1 MPCILPN
8 DLQKLN
14 QEMKKKGG
22 VRAYR
27 NMTAEERVQE
37 FAKFVDIPGKTD
49 TAEWLNREFEKRVLK
64 PAQVQA
70 AKEWLKNLEKKG
82 VKGTT
87 KKPLLDRIVNR
98 PEIMNPKGS
107 RMFAEGVA
115 EQLMGFA
122 VSREDAKE
130 MFELS
135 KTISEQKKQLLRLV
149 PNYYNMTS
157 EELSKLDGAAL
168 KAREEL
174 AKSMVK
180 FQKLYTLNSLK
191 AQEAIHDR
199 KSWTGKFW
207 DNLLTVAGNIKS
219 LKASVDFSFLRQL
232 QNTAYVNYDS
242 FKDAMAKGYKAWF
255 ESAEGV
261 ETMLG
266 DLLTRPNAL
275 NGNYN
280 MFNIE
285 VGIKEEAFP
294 ESWVSKQLEKYIPKA
309 NLLRRSEESFNL
321 AIQTARANLFD
332 WMLDQT
338 KSEEN
343 PNGDIKLLK
352 VQNVGK
358 AINTIT
364 GRGEFPYLTSKDEKQ
379 NRIINNL
386 LFAPKWLASR
396 IQTLT
401 DIRFIGDIGKVT
413 PQGIRARAAVGN
425 LVVMGI
431 LVNAIKYFT
440 DRDEDEDFY
449 AWLERVFDPRSS
461 DFGKIKVGRTR
472 FDLTTG
478 TAALITLA
486 ARVVTGQTRTTTTGK
501 IKEQHWSRT
510 IGNFLRGKG
519 APVARF
525 VSGTLWSLITEG
537 HTEDF
542 WGKKQNW
549 NTPGEIANNIG
560 DLIAPIS
567 VQTGYETIR
576 EMVLSGVD
584 EDTFGAVLGW
594 LGDIIGISATTY
606 TKK

>member
-1 MPCILPN
+1 MPCILPD
-8 DLQKLN
+8 DLKRLN
-14 QEMKKKGG
+14 AEMKKKGG
-22 VRAYR
+22 VSAYR
-27 NMTAEERVQE
+27 RMTAEERIQD
-37 FAKFVDIPGKTD
+37 FAKFVDIQGKTD

-70 AKEWLKNLEKKG
+70 TKEWLKRLEKKG

-130 MFELS
+130 LFELS

-149 PNYYNMTS
+149 PNYYSMTA
-157 EELSKLDGAAL
+157 EEARNLTGDAL
-168 KAREEL
+168 KAREAL
-174 AKSMVK
+174 ATAMVK

-191 AQEAIHDR
+191 AQNAVHER

-207 DNLLTVAGNIKS
+207 DNLLAMAGNIKS

-232 QNTAYVNYDS
+232 QNTAYVNFDS
-242 FKDAMAKGYKAWF
+242 FKDAWKKGMKAWF

-294 ESWVSKQLEKYIPKA
+294 ESWLSKQMEKYVPKA

-338 KSEEN
+338 KSEEY
-343 PNGDIKLLK
+343 PNGDTKLLK

-401 DIRFIGDIGKVT
+401 DIRFIADVGKIT

-425 LVVMGI
+425 LIIMGV
-431 LVNAIKYFT
+431 LVNLLKYFT
-440 DRDEDEDFY
+440 DREEDEDFY

-461 DFGKIKVGRTR
+461 DFGKIKIGRTR

-486 ARVVTGQTRTTTTGK
+486 ARITTGE
-501 IKEQHWSRT
+501 IKTSKGKVKQQHWSKT

-519 APVARF
+519 APIARLA
-525 VSGTLWSLITEG
+525 SGTLWSLITEG

-542 WGKKQNW
+542 WGNKQNW
-549 NTPGEIANNIG
+549 NTLGEIANNIG

-567 VQTGYETIR
+567 VQSAYEVAR
-576 EMVLSGVD
+576 EITLSGAD
-584 EDTFGAVLGW
+584 EDTFGMVLGW
-594 LGDIIGISATTY
+594 LGDIFGISATTY
-606 TKK
+606 NK